1 MALETGTYINSL
13 VATNPTGSDAKSAG
27 DDHLRLIKSTL
38 KSTFPS
44 VTGAVS
50 ATHTELNLLDG
61 VTATTAELNYT
72 DGVTSN
78 IQSQFTAL
86 DTKQTIID
94 AIYPVGS
101 LYTTTI
107 STNPAAAL
115 GGTWIAFGK
124 GQVLVGKAD
133 SGTFS
138 SAGNT
143 GGAETDSHQLSISE
157 MPSHTH
163 GVTHTTTSP
172 KVTGSF
178 DGTDT
183 HSNLNASAS
192 TETTTSTGGGNAHTH
207 DIVQPYIVVY
217 MWKRTVL

>member
-78 IQSQFTAL
+78 IQTQL
-86 DTKQTIID
+86 GTKQATLVNIAD
-94 AIYPVGS
+94 A
-101 LYTTTI
+101 TTA
-107 STNPAAAL
+107 N
-115 GGTWIAFGK
+115 GYGT
-124 GQVLVGKAD
+124 
-133 SGTFS
+133 
-138 SAGNT
+138 
-143 GGAETDSHQLSISE
+143 
-157 MPSHTH
+157 
-163 GVTHTTTSP
+163 
-172 KVTGSF
+172 
-178 DGTDT
+178 
-183 HSNLNASAS
+183 
-192 TETTTSTGGGNAHTH
+192 
-207 DIVQPYIVVY
+207 
-217 MWKRTVL
+217 RTVSTSAPSGGSNGDVHYQV